1 MESRLSPIE
10 VIEKIAK
17 MLKEHPDAGII
28 ADIPALDNYS
38 LDRGLSNISN
48 VYYEP
53 EIGIIRN
60 EDGDDI
66 DIYFSKHDYFYDYGK
81 RAEEEPIDF
90 KEYIIIACD

>member
-10 VIEKIAK
+10 VLEKIAK
-17 MLKEHPDAGII
+17 LLKEHPNAEII
-28 ADIPALDNYS
+28 ADIPALDDYS
-38 LDRGLSNISN
+38 LDRGLANISN
-48 VYYEP
+48 VYYAP
-53 EIGIIRN
+53 EIGIIKDVY
-60 EDGDDI
+60 ETTV